1 MPTSP
6 PEASPP
12 DDQVAAIELASRR
25 LVQLLIRASES
36 APLNVSGA
44 QMSAIRI
51 IERAGPLNL
60 TQLAEELGTIPS
72 WASRLCDRLEAD
84 GYIER
89 KQKIPGQREVAISL
103 RPAGRRLLDEVTRRR
118 RDSLAEVLMQMSA
131 ADRRQLQR
139 GLEAFGRTA
148 EGGRPQV
155 ESA

>member
-84 GYIER
+84 GYIQR
-89 KQKIPGQREVAISL
+89 KQKMPGQREVAISL

-118 RDSLAEVLMQMSA
+118 RDSLAEVLRQMSA

-148 EGGRPQV
+148 EGGRPRV